1 LAISVPH
8 RKSADSAEEL
18 PLDFPEDLSEA
29 ISRIVFTLVLGIV
42 DQLREWGF
50 VSTADG
56 RTYVPPALCP
66 AVVQAIDDP
75 DSPFSITLKP
85 GAVPLEAPGE
95 DSPGDTLL

>member
-1 LAISVPH
+1 M
-8 RKSADSAEEL
+8 
-18 PLDFPEDLSEA
+18 DFPEDPSEA

-42 DQLREWGF
+42 DQLQEWGF
-50 VSTADG
+50 VATADG
-56 RTYVPPALCP
+56 RTHVPAALRP

-95 DSPGDTLL
+95 GSPGDTLL